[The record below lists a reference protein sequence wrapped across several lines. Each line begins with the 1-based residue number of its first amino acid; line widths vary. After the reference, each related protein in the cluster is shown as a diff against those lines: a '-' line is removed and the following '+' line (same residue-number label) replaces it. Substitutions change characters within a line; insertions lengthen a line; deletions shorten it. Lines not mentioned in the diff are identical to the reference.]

1 MVEDSKDAVA
11 APVLAEE
18 LSSEPVLRRCLI
30 RNPGNG
36 YVLTWTSERFHFTA
50 TPEDKVD
57 PSQEWLV
64 READGLICPSG
75 RSDVIN
81 NLIASWSQPNYWWEL
96 DVANSDDPNASQWT
110 FTRSGQIKHRFSS
123 LNLAVG
129 IKSVWKNH
137 FSASSASTDASYLEV
152 KLERPSGAITQ
163 QWQLV
168 SIVDDPK
175 PQNDSASQRPC

>member
-11 APVLAEE
+11 AAVLAEE
-18 LSSEPVLRRCLI
+18 LSSEPVPRRCLI

-36 YVLTWTSERFHFTA
+36 YVLTWTSGSDVGFYFTD

-64 READGLICPSG
+64 READGLICSSG
-75 RSDVIN
+75 RSDGVT
-81 NLIASWSQPNYWWEL
+81 NLSASWSQPNYWWEL

-110 FTRSGQIKHRFSS
+110 FTRSGEIKHRFSS

-129 IKSVWKNH
+129 LKSGYKG
-137 FSASSASTDASYLEV
+137 FSTSSPSTQAICLEA
-152 KLERPSGAITQ
+152 KLEIPSGGISQ
-163 QWQLV
+163 QWQLM
-168 SIVDDPK
+168 SIVDDLK
-175 PQNDSASQRPC
+175 P